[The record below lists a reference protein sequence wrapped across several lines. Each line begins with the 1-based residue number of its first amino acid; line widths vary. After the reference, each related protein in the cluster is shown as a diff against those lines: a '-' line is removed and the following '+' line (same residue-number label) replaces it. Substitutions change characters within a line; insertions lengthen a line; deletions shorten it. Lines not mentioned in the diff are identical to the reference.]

1 MAGGGAF
8 WLAWASAKMG
18 RHRLWATLGPNLIFR
33 FFFFVSFSEFRYFA
47 VRPLIFIQI
56 TPQSTSFGKSCCES
70 PGTLKSS
77 QFSSF
82 FFRKSFLNFFQT
94 SKIH

>member
-33 FFFFVSFSEFRYFA
+33 F
-47 VRPLIFIQI
+47 
-56 TPQSTSFGKSCCES
+56 
-70 PGTLKSS
+70 
-77 QFSSF
+77 
-82 FFRKSFLNFFQT
+82 SFLFLFQNLD
-94 SKIH
+94 ILQLDP